1 MTSETIS
8 VTTDARGIATLT
20 LQRPERHNALSA
32 TMIAELSQ
40 AARELGTNPAVRAVV
55 LTGAGE
61 SFCAGADL
69 GWMREQFAATRE
81 QRMSEA
87 RKLALMLRDL
97 QQLPKP
103 LIGRV
108 QGQAFGGGVGLIC
121 VCDVAICTT
130 GARFGFTETRLGIIP
145 ATISPYVVARLGY
158 ANARRVFMS
167 GRVFG
172 SEEAR
177 DLGLVH
183 TVVDA
188 AALDE
193 AVDAQVQPYLST
205 APGAVAAA
213 KSLLHALG
221 PQIDDAV
228 LDMTVA
234 RLADTWETDEA
245 REGVT
250 AFFERRRPRWRAGD

>member
-1 MTSETIS
+1 MTFETIS
-8 VTTDARGIATLT
+8 VATDARGIATLT
-20 LQRPERHNALSA
+20 LQRPERHNAMSA
-32 TMIAELSQ
+32 TMLAELTE
-40 AARELGTNPAVRAVV
+40 AARELAADPAVRVV
-55 LTGAGE
+55 ILTGAGE

-69 GWMREQFAATRE
+69 GWMREQFAATRD
-81 QRMSEA
+81 QRMAEA
-87 RKLALMLRDL
+87 RELASMLRDL
-97 QQLPKP
+97 QRLPKP

-108 QGQAFGGGVGLIC
+108 QGQAYGGGVGLIC
-121 VCDVAICTT
+121 VCDVAICST
-130 GARFGFTETRLGIIP
+130 GARFGLTETRLGLIP

-167 GRVFG
+167 GRIFG
-172 SEEAR
+172 ADEAK
-177 DLGLVH
+177 DLGLIH
-183 TVVDA
+183 GVVDA
-188 AALDE
+188 GALDE
-193 AVDAQVQPYLST
+193 AVDAQVGPYLAA

-228 LDMTVA
+228 LDMTVG